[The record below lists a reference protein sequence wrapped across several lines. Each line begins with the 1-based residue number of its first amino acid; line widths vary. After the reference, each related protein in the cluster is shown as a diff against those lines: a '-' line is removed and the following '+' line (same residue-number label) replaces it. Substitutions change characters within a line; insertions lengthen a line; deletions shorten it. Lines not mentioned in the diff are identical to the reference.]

1 VDSYKKKIVI
11 DSRLYKI
18 NFTGDTEDSYDLGMQ
33 KIRAGETPDSFEGP
47 DLSISFFIKQKV
59 KDLGIYETYQFQE
72 PTILETSDIEEVNN
86 IDEEDNGGDNNGGD
100 NNGGDNN
107 GGDNLPDFTTSG
119 TFSLQDPT
127 CLEVLYGSGESLSPT
142 ESISFGISV
151 NNASEF
157 EPVTVT
163 FTITGPEGFQ
173 ASLPKCPFYTSV
185 QEAFING
192 DPDDT
197 PPPPNPSQYNVNG
210 YILTLGTSSDPN
222 FVAGPYTE
230 TVAVGETKVV
240 SFEITAPGNYVGLV
254 EAIPYFLP
262 YGGVTITVSN

>member
-1 VDSYKKKIVI
+1 MDSYKKKIVI
-11 DSRLYKI
+11 DSRLYSI
-18 NFTGDTEDSYDLGMQ
+18 IFTGDTEDSYDLGMQ
-33 KIRAGETPDSFEGP
+33 KIRAGERPQSIEGP
-47 DLSISFFIKQKV
+47 DLSINFFIKQKM
-59 KDLGIYETYQFQE
+59 KDLGIYNTYEFQE
-72 PTILETSDIEEVNN
+72 PTIIEDSDLQEANN
-86 IDEEDNGGDNNGGD
+86 GGTGDSGGNDDTDTGGGDNN
-100 NNGGDNN
+100 
-107 GGDNLPDFTTSG
+107 LPDFIFSG
-119 TFSLQDPT
+119 NDSLQNPA

-151 NNASEF
+151 NNANEF

-163 FTITGPEGFQ
+163 FTIEGPSISN
-173 ASLPKCPFYTSV
+173 ASSPKCPYYNSV

-192 DPDDT
+192 DPNAD
-197 PPPPNPSQYNVNG
+197 PSQFSVNG

-222 FVAGPYTE
+222 FVAGPYTVSVGVGDEE
-230 TVAVGETKVV
+230 TV

>member
-1 VDSYKKKIVI
+1 MDSYKKKIVI

-33 KIRAGETPDSFEGP
+33 KIRAGETPNSIEGP

-72 PTILETSDIEEVNN
+72 PTIFESSDIEEVNN

-107 GGDNLPDFTTSG
+107 LPDFTTSG
-119 TFSLQDPT
+119 TLSLQDPA

-151 NNASEF
+151 NNANEF

-173 ASLPKCPFYTSV
+173 ASLPKCPYFNSV

-192 DPDDT
+192 DPNAD
-197 PPPPNPSQYNVNG
+197 PSQFSVNG

-222 FVAGPYTE
+222 FVVGPYTD
-230 TVAVGETKVV
+230 TVAAGETKVV
-240 SFEITAPGNYVGLV
+240 SFEITTPGNYVGLV

>member
-1 VDSYKKKIVI
+1 MDSYKKKIVI
-11 DSRLYKI
+11 DSRLYSI
-18 NFTGDTEDSYDLGMQ
+18 IFTGDTEDSYDLGMQ
-33 KIRAGETPDSFEGP
+33 KIRAGETPQSIEGP
-47 DLSISFFIKQKV
+47 DLSINFFIKQKM
-59 KDLGIYETYQFQE
+59 KDLGIYNTYEFQE
-72 PTILETSDIEEVNN
+72 PTIIEDSNLQEANN
-86 IDEEDNGGDNNGGD
+86 GDTGGNDDTDTGGGDN
-100 NNGGDNN
+100 
-107 GGDNLPDFTTSG
+107 NLPDFTTSG
-119 TFSLQDPT
+119 TLSLQDPA

-173 ASLPKCPFYTSV
+173 ASETKCPFYTSV

-210 YILTLGTSSDPN
+210 YILTLGTSSNPN

>member
-1 VDSYKKKIVI
+1 MDSYKKKIVI

-33 KIRAGETPDSFEGP
+33 KIRAGETPDSIEGP

-100 NNGGDNN
+100 NNGGDN
-107 GGDNLPDFTTSG
+107 LPDFTTSG
-119 TFSLQDPT
+119 TFSLQDPA

-192 DPDDT
+192 DPNV
-197 PPPPNPSQYNVNG
+197 NPSQYNVNG

-222 FVAGPYTE
+222 FVAGPYTDE
-230 TVAVGETKVV
+230 VAADETKVV
-240 SFEITAPGNYVGLV
+240 SFDIIAPGNYVGLV

-262 YGGVTITVSN
+262 YGGVVVEVSN

>member
-11 DSRLYKI
+11 DSRLYSI
-18 NFTGDTEDSYDLGMQ
+18 IFTGDTEDSYDLGMQ
-33 KIRAGETPDSFEGP
+33 KIRAGETPQSIEGP
-47 DLSISFFIKQKV
+47 DLSINFFIKQKM
-59 KDLGIYETYQFQE
+59 KDLGIYNTYEFQE
-72 PTILETSDIEEVNN
+72 PTIIEDSDLQEANN
-86 IDEEDNGGDNNGGD
+86 GDTGGNDDTDTGGGDN
-100 NNGGDNN
+100 
-107 GGDNLPDFTTSG
+107 NLPDFTTSG
-119 TFSLQDPT
+119 TFSLQDPA

-192 DPDDT
+192 DPNV
-197 PPPPNPSQYNVNG
+197 NPSQYNVNG

-222 FVAGPYTE
+222 FVAGPYTDE
-230 TVAVGETKVV
+230 VAADETKVV
-240 SFEITAPGNYVGLV
+240 SFDIIAPGNYVGLV

-262 YGGVTITVSN
+262 YGGVVVEVSN